1 MTYVI
6 TQNCCNDAA
15 CVPVCPVNCIHPTPG
30 ETGYATTEMLY
41 IDPTTCID
49 CGACFDVC
57 PVDAILP
64 EHAIPPNALVYKE
77 LNALYYRCAHQRDS
91 IAHSAETEH
100 SQKGSVRPSTRASE
114 LRVAVVG
121 SGPAGCY
128 AAEELLSQRGVT
140 VSVDMFERLTTPW
153 GLVRFGVAPD
163 HQKTK
168 AIVKAFEGTARRER
182 FRMLLN
188 VEVGRDIEHLDLA
201 ARYHAVVYAVGATGS
216 RTLDIP
222 GEKLKGC
229 HSAAELVG
237 WYNGHPDYADAE
249 FDLSCE
255 RAVILGN
262 GNVALDIARVLLTNV
277 DSLSRTDIADHA
289 IPFLRE
295 SRIREVMIVGR
306 RGPRQAAFTTPELIG
321 LRDVSGVAVRVDP
334 AGVPID
340 DSNEC
345 PDADSSAWFKERLIL
360 ELVAPR
366 SEVGRT
372 ITLRFCASPT
382 QVLGSGRLEGIRL
395 ARNELMRAG
404 NRVRAVQTA
413 ERVDIACGLVLSA
426 VGYRGRR
433 MPGLPFDDERA
444 IIPNVKGRVTDE
456 SGLEQVSG
464 AYVTGWIKRGPSGV
478 IGTNKQCARETVA
491 ALLDDWSAG
500 RLGQPDR
507 SLPDVSEK
515 LPGLMDMRAWRAID
529 DYEQRAGRATLRPRA
544 KLVDRGKL
552 MAIAQEAPTSGRRAD
567 DLSNRR

>member
-1 MTYVI
+1 VTYVI

-15 CVPVCPVNCIHPTPG
+15 CVPACPVNCIHPTPG
-30 ETGYATTEMLY
+30 EAGYATTEMLY

-64 EHAIPPNALVYKE
+64 EHAIPPHALVYKE

-91 IAHSAETEH
+91 IAHAVEAEH
-100 SQKGSVRPSTRASE
+100 SQKVSVRPTRATE
-114 LRVAVVG
+114 LRVAIVG
-121 SGPAGCY
+121 SGPAACY

-168 AIVKAFEGTARRER
+168 AIVKAFEGTARREG
-182 FRMLLN
+182 FRMFLN
-188 VEVGRDIEHLDLA
+188 VEVGRDIAHVDLA

-229 HSAAELVG
+229 HSATELVG
-237 WYNGHPDYADAE
+237 WYNGHPDYAEAE
-249 FDLSCE
+249 FDFSCE

-262 GNVALDIARVLLTNV
+262 GNVALDIARVLLTDV

-289 IPFLRE
+289 IQSLRK

-321 LRDVSGVAVRVDP
+321 LRDVSGVVVRVDP

-340 DSNEC
+340 GDEC
-345 PDADSSAWFKERLIL
+345 PAHSSVWFKERLISQ
-360 ELVAPR
+360 LVAPI
-366 SEVGRT
+366 SEIGRT

-382 QVLGSGRLEGIRL
+382 RVLGGGRVEGIRL
-395 ARNELMRAG
+395 ARNELMRDG
-404 NRVRAVQTA
+404 KRVRAVQTT
-413 ERVDIACGLVLSA
+413 ERVDMACGLVLSA

-433 MPGLPFDDERA
+433 MLGLPFDDERA
-444 IIPNVKGRVTDE
+444 IIPNVRGRVTE
-456 SGLEQVSG
+456 ENGLEQVPG

-491 ALLDDWSAG
+491 ALLDDWAAG
-500 RLGQPDR
+500 RLAQPDL
-507 SLPDVSEK
+507 SLPDASEK

-529 DYEQRAGRATLRPRA
+529 DYEQRAGRATFRPRA
-544 KLVDRGKL
+544 KLVDRGEL
-552 MAIAQEAPTSGRRAD
+552 MAVAREALTSGRRAD
-567 DLSNRR
+567 LSKGR